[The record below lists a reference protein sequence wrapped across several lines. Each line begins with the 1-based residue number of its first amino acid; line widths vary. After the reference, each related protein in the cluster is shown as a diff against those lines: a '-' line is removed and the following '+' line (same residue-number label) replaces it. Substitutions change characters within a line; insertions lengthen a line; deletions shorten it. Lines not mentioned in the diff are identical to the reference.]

1 MINSIR
7 YSKRLFLFGII
18 IIISNSQIKIPL
30 KYYPVNN
37 YNYSTPETTFKSII
51 EQKLYANIEI
61 GSPKKTIQIPLT
73 FDSNDFYIV
82 DYYVYDRVTNKD
94 RYSDISF
101 YNSSDSWTFDFIEND
116 YHYTGDNFDCASYT
130 KDFFYF
136 NNKKTEM
143 EFYYPGTPMNSE
155 SGGIGLLLYPK
166 STISDTTETIERTF
180 LEKLRKKKLTQ
191 SYYWSIF
198 YNSKENKKEEE
209 CFILI
214 GCLPHLLNEKLGYYE
229 KGYFNEKNK
238 RKVVMSDIVT
248 YIKNSFY
255 IDLMFGYQG
264 KNQQNLIEGF
274 PFGNTDYKK
283 IQLEYNSG
291 CVQAPTDLKKHYD
304 KIFEEF
310 IIKGQCFNVTTNG
323 WKSFSFYYCKKDDDV
338 ISKVKNVFPGINLR
352 SHDLDYNFTLEAD
365 DLFME
370 ENNKVFC
377 LLYFPTS
384 SNKNWVMGKPFLK
397 KYLFTINHDE
407 KYISFYKNIIE
418 PKEKE
423 KGQNRIST
431 IVFIIAICGTITLV
445 LLICFVLFKFYLFE
459 KFFRKARV
467 NELKDD
473 EYDYV
478 AKNDI
483 DKNAL
488 NIN

>member
-1 MINSIR
+1 M
-7 YSKRLFLFGII
+7 
-18 IIISNSQIKIPL
+18 
-30 KYYPVNN
+30 
-37 YNYSTPETTFKSII
+37 
-51 EQKLYANIEI
+51 
-61 GSPKKTIQIPLT
+61 
-73 FDSNDFYIV
+73 
-82 DYYVYDRVTNKD
+82 
-94 RYSDISF
+94 
-101 YNSSDSWTFDFIEND
+101 
-116 YHYTGDNFDCASYT
+116 
-130 KDFFYF
+130 
-136 NNKKTEM
+136 
-143 EFYYPGTPMNSE
+143 
-155 SGGIGLLLYPK
+155 
-166 STISDTTETIERTF
+166 
-180 LEKLRKKKLTQ
+180 
-191 SYYWSIF
+191 
-198 YNSKENKKEEE
+198 
-209 CFILI
+209 
-214 GCLPHLLNEKLGYYE
+214 
-229 KGYFNEKNK
+229 
-238 RKVVMSDIVT
+238 
-248 YIKNSFY
+248 
-255 IDLMFGYQG
+255 
-264 KNQQNLIEGF
+264 
-274 PFGNTDYKK
+274 
-283 IQLEYNSG
+283 
-291 CVQAPTDLKKHYD
+291 
-304 KIFEEF
+304 
-310 IIKGQCFNVTTNG
+310 
-323 WKSFSFYYCKKDDDV
+323 
-338 ISKVKNVFPGINLR
+338 KNVFPGINLR